1 VTCRRLWDPVRV
13 SIPSWVEFDRDAPRP
28 SLPELTKSWQTVR
41 WEQVPILPSALD
53 TYVAEV
59 RSIYVNGDC
68 LVARFRALSYSEVAA
83 WFVSRW
89 MSEEYEL
96 FRLLFESQAFRD
108 AFPQLQVPVG
118 HDRVPGGL
126 ARESMLMLDGYLAQ
140 ILVHGG
146 AYTTFRGSAA
156 RAKELATAAVDAVTG
171 RRFEDFE
178 VHVSQSPW
186 TGWFYDIAWD
196 HTIVML
202 NRRDAEVTVI
212 CATDTD

>member
-1 VTCRRLWDPVRV
+1 M
-13 SIPSWVEFDRDAPRP
+13 SFPSWSVFDRDAPRP
-28 SLPELTKSWQTVR
+28 SLPELVESWRTVN

-53 TYVAEV
+53 SYVAEL
-59 RSIYVNGDC
+59 RSLYANGDC
-68 LVARFRALSYSEVAA
+68 LVARFRAVSYSNVTG

-96 FRLLFESQAFRD
+96 LRLLFESQAFRE
-108 AFPQLQVPVG
+108 AFPQLQAPERL
-118 HDRVPGGL
+118 DRVPGGL
-126 ARESMLMLDGYLAQ
+126 AREHVLMLDGYLAQ
-140 ILVHGG
+140 ILVRGG

-156 RAKELATAAVDAVTG
+156 RAKDLATAGVDAVTG

-186 TGWFYDIAWD
+186 TGWFCDVAWD
-196 HTIVML
+196 QTIVVL
-202 NRRDAEVTVI
+202 DRRDAEVTVI

>member
-1 VTCRRLWDPVRV
+1 MN
-13 SIPSWVEFDRDAPRP
+13 
-28 SLPELTKSWQTVR
+28 

-59 RSIYVNGDC
+59 RSLYGNGGC
-68 LVARFRALSYSEVAA
+68 LVARFRAVSYSDVTG

-96 FRLLFESQAFRD
+96 FRLLFESHAFRE
-108 AFPQLQVPVG
+108 AFPLLQVPERL
-118 HDRVPGGL
+118 DRVPGGL
-126 ARESMLMLDGYLAQ
+126 AREHVLMLDGYLAQ
-140 ILVHGG
+140 ILVRGG
-146 AYTTFRGSAA
+146 AYTTFQGSGA
-156 RAKELATAAVDAVTG
+156 RAKDLATVAVDAVIG

-186 TGWFYDIAWD
+186 TGWFCDVAWD
-196 HTIVML
+196 QTIVVL
-202 NRRDAEVTVI
+202 DRRSAEITVI